1 MNLLQACAARRDR
14 VFAAI
19 GDAALLL
26 PNHHLPQREDD
37 ASRYHGW
44 RYGFEHWR
52 PASDFYYL
60 CGFEEAE
67 SLLLLIGGSKP
78 RSILF
83 CRARDPAQEQWNGR
97 RLGPAAAADM
107 LGLDEAYPITELEQR
122 LPQLLQGQRSL
133 HYPFGVDA
141 GHDQRIFAALNT
153 LRGARAIR
161 QGSVYPIALHDP
173 RALLHEMRV
182 IKDEAEVALIRQAAD
197 ISGAAMVRAMRFAR
211 PGQFEYEVEAELLH
225 EFRRR
230 GARGPAYNPIVA
242 GGANACIL
250 HYIENKMRLNEGE
263 LLLIDAGCDF
273 QGYSADITRTLPIG
287 RRFSG
292 LQRELYE
299 IVLDALDKGIATLQP
314 GQSLQRLHQTHL
326 QVVSQGLLDL
336 GLLQGSLDG
345 VLERQAYLRFL
356 MCGTGHYLGLDT
368 HDAGRYH
375 RPDGS
380 WRPAQSGMVLTA
392 EPGIYISPADD
403 IPERY
408 WNIGVR
414 IEDDVLVTAAGPE
427 LLTGQVPRCIGDIEA
442 LRD

>member
-1 MNLLQACAARRDR
+1 VNQLQALAARRAR

-26 PNHHLPQREDD
+26 PNSHLPQREDD

-44 RYGFEHWR
+44 RYGYEAWR
-52 PASDFYYL
+52 PDSDFYYL
-60 CGFEEAE
+60 SGFEEPE
-67 SLLLLIGGSKP
+67 SLLLLIGGATP

-83 CRARDPAQEQWNGR
+83 CRPRDAALEQWNGR
-97 RLGPAAAADM
+97 RLGPTAAAAA
-107 LGLDEAYPITELEQR
+107 LGLDEAYPIAELEQR
-122 LPQLLQGQRSL
+122 LPELLKGQRSL

-141 GHDQRIFAALNT
+141 GRDQRIFAALNT

-161 QGSVYPIALHDP
+161 QGSVFPVALHDP

-182 IKDEAEVALIRQAAD
+182 IKDEAEIALMHEAAQ
-197 ISGAAMVRAMRFAR
+197 ISGAAMTRAMRFAR
-211 PGQFEYEVEAELLH
+211 PGQYEYEVEAELLH
-225 EFRRR
+225 EYRRR

-250 HYIENKMRLNEGE
+250 HYVENKMRLNDGE

-273 QGYSADITRTLPIG
+273 QGYNADITRTLPIG
-287 RRFSG
+287 RRFNG

-299 IVLDALDKGIATLQP
+299 IVLGALDAGIATLRV
-314 GQSLQRLHQTHL
+314 GESLERLHQTH
-326 QVVSQGLLDL
+326 VRGVSQGLLDL

-345 VLERQAYLRFL
+345 VLESKAYLRFL

-375 RPDGS
+375 LPDGA
-380 WRPAQSGMVLTA
+380 WRPAQAGMVLTA
-392 EPGIYISPADD
+392 EPGIYISPAAD

-408 WNIGVR
+408 WHIGVR

-427 LLTGQVPRCIGDIEA
+427 LLTGQVPRRIADIEA

>member
-1 MNLLQACAARRDR
+1 MNLVQATAARRAR

-19 GDAALLL
+19 GEAALLL
-26 PNHHLPQREDD
+26 PNSHLPQREDD

-44 RYGFEHWR
+44 RYGYEAWR
-52 PASDFYYL
+52 PDSDFYYL
-60 CGFEEAE
+60 SGFEEPE
-67 SLLLLIGGSKP
+67 SLLLMIGGARP

-83 CRARDPAQEQWNGR
+83 CRPRDPAAEQWNGR
-97 RLGPAAAADM
+97 RMGPDTAAQA
-107 LGLDEAYPITELEQR
+107 LGLDEAYAMAELEQR
-122 LPQLLQGQRSL
+122 LPELLQGQRSL
-133 HYPFGVDA
+133 YYAFGVDA
-141 GHDQRIFAALNT
+141 GRDQRMFAAINR
-153 LRGARAIR
+153 LRGPRAIR
-161 QGSVYPIALHDP
+161 QGSVFPVALHDP
-173 RALLHEMRV
+173 RVLLHEMRV
-182 IKDEAEVALIRQAAD
+182 IKDEAEIALLHEAAQ
-197 ISGAAMVRAMRFAR
+197 ISGAAMTRAMRFAR

-225 EFRRR
+225 EYRRR

-250 HYIENKMRLNEGE
+250 HYVENHMRLNDGE

-273 QGYSADITRTLPIG
+273 QGYNADITRTLPIG
-287 RRFSG
+287 GRFSG

-299 IVLDALDKGIATLQP
+299 VVLGALDQGIATLQV
-314 GQSLQRLHQTHL
+314 GQPLERLHQTH
-326 QVVSQGLLDL
+326 VRAVSQGLLDL

-380 WRPAQSGMVLTA
+380 WRSAEAGMVLTA

-414 IEDDVLVTAAGPE
+414 IEDDVLLTADGPE
-427 LLTGQVPRCIGDIEA
+427 LLTAHVPRRLADVEA
-442 LRD
+442 LRA